1 MKYWNNPNGGPFQR
15 QTWVNSSQLIETTCK
30 CSSISSHFLRSCNFY
45 RFWSRVSR
53 ESNIFPA
60 YIAVFLMP
68 RVMKKS
74 STLWSNMGNTPE
86 MEVLRFDHRSKCGT
100 ILEAVEKSPQKQ
112 LWNELKR
119 QGILGPQN
127 HASSMVSPCLTI
139 LTHHVMEVSA
149 NGGTP
154 WSLDGL

>member
-1 MKYWNNPNGGPFQR
+1 MKYWNNSNGGPFQR

-30 CSSISSHFLRSCNFY
+30 LSSISSHFRRSCNSY
-45 RFWSRVSR
+45 RFWSRDIPR
-53 ESNIFPA
+53 IEHFCWI
-60 YIAVFLMP
+60 YCCFLMP
-68 RVMKKS
+68 RVTNKS

-100 ILEAVEKSPQKQ
+100 ILEAVKKSPQKR

-119 QGILGPQN
+119 HGILGPQN

-149 NGGTP
+149 NGGT
-154 WSLDGL
+154 SLDGW